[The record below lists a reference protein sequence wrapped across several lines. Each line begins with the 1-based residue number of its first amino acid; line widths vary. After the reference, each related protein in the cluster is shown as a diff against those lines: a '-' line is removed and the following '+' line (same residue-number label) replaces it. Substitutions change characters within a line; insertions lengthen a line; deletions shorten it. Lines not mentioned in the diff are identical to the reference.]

1 MSGNYH
7 NATALDKL
15 GSFLSDT
22 LGKSSKET
30 NALTT
35 LAAQPVTISP
45 LVYIIP
51 LVAIGIFG
59 VIYLTVLRK

>member
-1 MSGNYH
+1 MSYR

-22 LGKSSKET
+22 LGKSAKET

-51 LVAIGIFG
+51 VVAIGIFG
-59 VIYLTVLRK
+59 VIYFTVLRRK

>member
-1 MSGNYH
+1 MSKYH

-15 GSFLSDT
+15 GTFLSDT
-22 LGKSSKET
+22 LGKSAKET
-30 NALTT
+30 NALTS

-51 LVAIGIFG
+51 VIAISIFG
-59 VIYLTVLRK
+59 VIYLTVLKK